1 MTYEQYLKEA
11 NAYFV
16 THQKDLR
23 YGQALANYLGNE
35 VSPIAYI
42 AACAADVDPFYN
54 DDVVPE
60 FLNFLSSNWSDIT
73 KPAQSL

>member
-1 MTYEQYLKEA
+1 LTYEQYLKEA

-23 YGQALANYLGNE
+23 YGQALGNHLSK
-35 VSPIAYI
+35 VSPIAYL
-42 AACAADVDPFYN
+42 AACAADLDPYY
-54 DDVVPE
+54 DDKVVPE
-60 FLNFLSSNWSDIT
+60 FLNFLSSNWNKIT